1 MASEAKTGRA
11 IRLGS
16 KVCPSSS
23 LLNGRPSSSRLAAVE
38 VFDIVDTKQ
47 TIGPVL
53 RYSYVGQGSVRESE
67 CTGQS
72 QAGPTVHSGDLSEEF
87 SCMLW

>member
-16 KVCPSSS
+16 KVCPSLS
-23 LLNGRPSSSRLAAVE
+23 LLKGRPSSSRLAAVD
-38 VFDIVDTKQ
+38 VFDTVDTKQ

-53 RYSYVGQGSVRESE
+53 PYSYVGHGSVRESE
-67 CTGQS
+67 WTRPS
-72 QAGPTVHSGDLSEEF
+72 RARSNSSLR
-87 SCMLW
+87 